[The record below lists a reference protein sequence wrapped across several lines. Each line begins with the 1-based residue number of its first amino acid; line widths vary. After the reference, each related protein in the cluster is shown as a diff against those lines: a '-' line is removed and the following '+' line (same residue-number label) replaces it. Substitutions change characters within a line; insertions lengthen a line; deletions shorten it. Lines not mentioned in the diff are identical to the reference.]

1 MSKKTRFDLEQEI
14 MECWTVTKD
23 IETLYEY
30 IGDHEFFEGMKPE
43 HADKIL
49 NIMIG
54 MSQLYEVKFDKLFKT
69 FEECL
74 QLNEFRDVEFDNY
87 TSTEWDQAFEPDPT
101 AGYGEQEIV
110 DNRDT
115 K

>member
-1 MSKKTRFDLEQEI
+1 
-14 MECWTVTKD
+14 
-23 IETLYEY
+23 
-30 IGDHEFFEGMKPE
+30 
-43 HADKIL
+43 
-49 NIMIG
+49 

-74 QLNEFRDVEFDNY
+74 QLNEFRDVKFDNY
-87 TSTEWDQAFEPDPT
+87 TSTEWDPFFKDPT